1 MIDRQVKSPAR
12 WLRGG
17 LLGLLAV
24 LLLILV
30 GARGTSETVHVY
42 DNAHVLNTNRV
53 QSEASSLPYSV
64 DIYTVN
70 TFTGSKTAFDQE
82 TRAKLGNNADLI
94 VIAIDTVHHHMAI
107 VRGANVPLSSSQIQS
122 AISAFASNY
131 GNGDYTAATIAC
143 IDSIRNSLGTSS
155 GSAGGIFSGILGV
168 LCIGGLVILGII
180 IVGAVLLRRSFGGF
194 RRSTPMGMPY
204 QQPYNQP
211 YNQPY
216 PPNYYPPNYNQGP
229 GMNPWAAGGLGAA
242 AGGFLGYELGKEAG
256 EREAGEQG
264 QGQGDGGWAG
274 GSGDFGGGNNGGDF
288 GGGGGDFG
296 GGGSGD
302 SGGGSGDF

>member
-30 GARGTSETVHVY
+30 GARGTSDTVHVY

-70 TFTGSKTAFDQE
+70 TFTGSKAAFDQE
-82 TRAKLGNNADLI
+82 TRAKLGNNPDLI

-211 YNQPY
+211 Y
-216 PPNYYPPNYNQGP
+216 PPNYYPPNYNQGS
-229 GMNPWAAGGLGAA
+229 GVNPWVAGGLGAA

-256 EREAGEQG
+256 EREGG
-264 QGQGDGGWAG
+264 DQGQGDGGSAG

-288 GGGGGDFG
+288 GGGGGGDFG
-296 GGGSGD
+296 GGGGGD
-302 SGGGSGDF
+302 FGGGSGNF

>member
-30 GARGTSETVHVY
+30 GARGTSDTVHVY
-42 DNAHVLNTNRV
+42 DNAHVLDTNRV

-70 TFTGSKTAFDQE
+70 TFTGSKAAFDQE
-82 TRAKLGNNADLI
+82 TRAKLGNNPDLI

-211 YNQPY
+211 Y
-216 PPNYYPPNYNQGP
+216 PPNYYPPNYNQGS
-229 GMNPWAAGGLGAA
+229 GVNPWVAGGLGAA

-256 EREAGEQG
+256 EREGG
-264 QGQGDGGWAG
+264 DQGQGDGGSAG

-288 GGGGGDFG
+288 GGGGGGDFG
-296 GGGSGD
+296 GGGGGD
-302 SGGGSGDF
+302 FGGGSGNF

>member
-1 MIDRQVKSPAR
+1 
-12 WLRGG
+12 
-17 LLGLLAV
+17 
-24 LLLILV
+24 V
-30 GARGTSETVHVY
+30 GARGTSDTVHVY
-42 DNAHVLNTNRV
+42 DNAHVLDTNRV

-70 TFTGSKTAFDQE
+70 TFTGSKAAFDQE
-82 TRAKLGNNADLI
+82 TRAKLGNNPDLI

-211 YNQPY
+211 Y
-216 PPNYYPPNYNQGP
+216 PPNYYPPNYNQGS
-229 GMNPWAAGGLGAA
+229 GVNPWVAGGLGAA

-256 EREAGEQG
+256 EREGG
-264 QGQGDGGWAG
+264 DQGQGDGGSAG

-288 GGGGGDFG
+288 GGGGGGDFG
-296 GGGSGD
+296 GGGGGD
-302 SGGGSGDF
+302 FGGGSGNF

>member
-30 GARGTSETVHVY
+30 GARGTSDTVHVY

-70 TFTGSKTAFDQE
+70 TFTGSKAAFDQE

-211 YNQPY
+211 Y
-216 PPNYYPPNYNQGP
+216 PPNYYPPNYNQGS
-229 GMNPWAAGGLGAA
+229 GVNPWVAGGLGAA

-256 EREAGEQG
+256 EREGG
-264 QGQGDGGWAG
+264 DQGQGDGGSAG

-288 GGGGGDFG
+288 GGGGGGDFG
-296 GGGSGD
+296 GGGGGD
-302 SGGGSGDF
+302 FGGGSGNF